1 MIFQTYLDVNLENG
15 GPSFCLRLTKL
26 VFYNVYLDVYYF
38 NNKLEIVDICVQC
51 QQMKCE
57 NCVLSSDF
65 SRSQNSG
72 SNTSNS
78 EIMNHLKKKKKV
90 IQFQMFQNIQPQLIL
105 HCQFPPVQRGL
116 NMSWCHV
123 FNSFIQRVAK
133 VPLRQGEFLP
143 QTSQQGMIWG
153 TGCVLLPCSLVTDSG
168 AVLCHEE
175 QRALKDVLNLSLASV
190 FNIHFN

>member
-1 MIFQTYLDVNLENG
+1 
-15 GPSFCLRLTKL
+15 
-26 VFYNVYLDVYYF
+26 
-38 NNKLEIVDICVQC
+38 
-51 QQMKCE
+51 
-57 NCVLSSDF
+57 
-65 SRSQNSG
+65 
-72 SNTSNS
+72 
-78 EIMNHLKKKKKV
+78 
-90 IQFQMFQNIQPQLIL
+90 MFQNIQPQLIL
-105 HCQFPPVQRGL
+105 RCQFPPVQRGL

-190 FNIHFN
+190 FNIHFNQITRLLQLKVQVIGIGVMVDGMGYHRCFRLCVLTLRGRGLVK